1 MVKTGLLFLYL
12 AVEIGVARPPC
23 PTATCPKD
31 TCIKTSCPK
40 SETWNSSDCANI
52 TALGFDVRPSAQ
64 NQTCR
69 LYDILTSYWDN
80 SPVGTLVPAAN
91 ITSPAIS
98 PNLGIA
104 CPSRILNSDLIG
116 FSSTQNLLRCGSSQ
130 DCILENGSET
140 DCVCGLDGNSYCLP
154 HSSSAVFDAFW
165 EECDRWG
172 NFSRYKY
179 WKRWV
184 YFSSYYV
191 MWATSANLTC
201 VKQTIMEIEAILE
214 EIDSAELL
222 IVSFLLGLSL

>member
-1 MVKTGLLFLYL
+1 MVKTSLLFLYL
-12 AVEIGVARPPC
+12 AAEIGVARPPC
-23 PTATCPKD
+23 PTANCPD
-31 TCIKTSCPK
+31 GENLNI
-40 SETWNSSDCANI
+40 SDCAVI
-52 TALGFDVRPSAQ
+52 TALGFGVRPFAQ

-116 FSSTQNLLRCGSSQ
+116 FSPSHNLLRCGSSQ

-154 HSSSAVFDAFW
+154 HSSSAVFDEFW
-165 EECDRWG
+165 KECDRWG

-179 WKRWV
+179 WKKWV
-184 YFSSYYV
+184 YYSSYYV
-191 MWATSANLTC
+191 MWATSFNLTC
-201 VKQTIMEIEAILE
+201 VMQTMMEIEAILKG
-214 EIDSAELL
+214 IDSAELL